1 MRLAAPFGEALA
13 NLRRSPGPTVVAIG
27 TIAASLF
34 LLGGYAL
41 GLQNLAQLVRG
52 VRGQVVI
59 AVYLADDADIALLSA
74 SAGNL
79 PGVRSVRVVTKQQ
92 ALKRLESSVARMDGL
107 IDAVGG
113 NPLPASLE
121 IVPASTDEAA
131 VEGLTKI
138 LAGLPGVDEVEHG
151 RDWME
156 RLGALVQFLAYAGL
170 VVGLAVLLVAAFV
183 VASALRAA
191 VQSRRDEIEV
201 LKLVGATDGYV
212 RAPFLIEGGL
222 EGLVGAGTALAALL
236 AVHGLAAPR
245 ARELLLLAF
254 GHAETAFL
262 APSILFGLLAAG
274 VLLGVVGSALAVQ
287 SLLKKVT

>member
-1 MRLAAPFGEALA
+1 MRLAASFGEALA
-13 NLRRSPGPTVVAIG
+13 NLRRSPGPTLLAVG

-41 GLQNLAQLVRG
+41 GLQNLTQLVRG

-59 AVYLADDADIALLSA
+59 AVYLEDDADAALLSA

-79 PGVRSVRVVTKQQ
+79 PGVRSVRVVSKEQ
-92 ALKRLESSVARMDGL
+92 ALKRLESSVARIEGL

-121 IVPASTDEAA
+121 VVPASTEEAA
-131 VEGLTKI
+131 AEGLTKI
-138 LAGLPGVDEVEHG
+138 LAGLPGVSEVEHG

-156 RLGALVQFLAYAGL
+156 RLGALVQFLTYVGL

-183 VASALRAA
+183 VASALRSA
-191 VQSRRDEIEV
+191 VHGRWDEIEV

-212 RAPFLIEGGL
+212 RSPFLIEGGL
-222 EGLVGAGTALAALL
+222 EGLLGAGLALAALL

-262 APSILFGLLAAG
+262 TPPVIGGLLAAG
-274 VLLGVVGSALAVQ
+274 MLLGVAGSALAVQ
-287 SLLKKVT
+287 SVLKRVT